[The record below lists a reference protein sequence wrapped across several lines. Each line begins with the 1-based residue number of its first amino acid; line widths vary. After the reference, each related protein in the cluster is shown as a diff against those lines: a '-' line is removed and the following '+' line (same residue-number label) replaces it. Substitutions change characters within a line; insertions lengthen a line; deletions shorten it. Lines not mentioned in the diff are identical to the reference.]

1 MSILYIFLLS
11 FTSGKMEA
19 YFSPNGGVRNAII
32 QEMDKA
38 QKTVDIAMYMFTN
51 RKLAYE
57 ILKLKGK
64 GIRVRI
70 VLDGPGSENKFSKS
84 RFLKIKGINVRSDY
98 SHPSTKYGN
107 IMHNKFAIIDSA
119 VLITGSYN
127 WTASA
132 EELND
137 ENILIVKDA
146 PKIIHQYEKE
156 FDKLWKRSKE
166 KKAKKIP
173 VINGNNLRQ
182 VRRYAGKYVKVRG
195 KVYRVGKSRK
205 GHRFLDFG
213 RSRKAFTVVIWKE
226 GVLALRKRG
235 IDLDEIVGKTVE
247 VSGTIVD
254 DPKYGLEIKTSN
266 PEDIKIL
273 K

>member
-1 MSILYIFLLS
+1 MYMFFILVLS

-19 YFSPNGGVRNAII
+19 YFSPNGGIRNAII

-38 QKTVDIAMYMFTN
+38 QKTVDVAMYMFTD
-51 RKLAYE
+51 RRLAYE
-57 ILKLKGK
+57 LLKLKGN
-64 GIRVRI
+64 GVRVRI
-70 VLDGPGSENKFSKS
+70 VFDGPASENRFSKS
-84 RFLKIKGINVRSDY
+84 RFFKNKGVDVRCDY

-146 PKIIHQYEKE
+146 PKIILQYEKE
-156 FDKLWKRSKE
+156 FDKLWKRSNGMKIKE
-166 KKAKKIP
+166 MP
-173 VINGNNLRQ
+173 VVDGNNLRQ
-182 VRRYAGKYVKVRG
+182 VRKHTGEYVKVRG
-195 KVYRVGKSRK
+195 KIYRVGKSRK

-213 RSRKAFTVVIWKE
+213 KSRKSLTVVVWKE

-235 IDLDEIVGKTVE
+235 IDLDEITGKTIE

-266 PEDIKIL
+266 PDDIKIR
-273 K
+273 

>member
-1 MSILYIFLLS
+1 MYIFFIFVLS

-32 QEMDKA
+32 QKMDKA
-38 QKTVDIAMYMFTN
+38 QKTVDIAMYMFTD
-51 RKLAYE
+51 RRLAYE
-57 ILKLKGK
+57 ILKLKDK
-64 GIRVRI
+64 GVRIRI
-70 VLDGPGSENKFSKS
+70 VLDGPGSENRFSKS
-84 RFLKIKGINVRSDY
+84 RFLKRKGVDVRSDY

-107 IMHNKFAIIDSA
+107 LMHNKFAIIDSA

-146 PKIIHQYEKE
+146 PEIIHQYEKE
-156 FDKLWKRSKE
+156 FDKLWKRSKGMKVKE
-166 KKAKKIP
+166 LP
-173 VINGNNLRQ
+173 VIDGNNLRQ
-182 VRRYAGKYVKVRG
+182 VRKYAGKYVKVRG
-195 KVYRVGKSRK
+195 TVYRVGKSRK

-235 IDLDEIVGKTVE
+235 IDLDEIVGRTVE

-266 PEDIKIL
+266 PENIKII